1 MKKYLLLFLLIPT
14 LVFAE
19 SFIFLVNKVD
29 SSVKEIRPY
38 TNKNETILNN
48 IAGEDYDVV
57 IKDLTEAQLN
67 YIYKKYNGTDIV
79 IDQDKIDLDEAFKKD
94 INNLSKLEKCGF
106 LVIMDYFRSLGL
118 EKTNGDF
125 KDDVITKYDS

>member
-38 TNKNETILNN
+38 TNKNETTLNN
-48 IAGEDYDVV
+48 IAGEDYDVI

-94 INNLSKLEKCGF
+94 INNISKLEKCGF
-106 LVIMDYFRSLGL
+106 LVIMDYLRSLGL
-118 EKTNGDF
+118 EKTNGQF
-125 KDDVITKYDS
+125 KDDVINKYDG

>member
-38 TNKNETILNN
+38 TNKNETTLNN
-48 IAGEDYDVV
+48 IAGEDYDVI

-79 IDQDKIDLDEAFKKD
+79 IDQDKINSDDAFKKD
-94 INNLSKLEKCGF
+94 INNISP
-106 LVIMDYFRSLGL
+106 VIKQAIIEILNILRNEGVTTMTNAQFR
-118 EKTNGDF
+118 DA
-125 KDDVITKYDS
+125 VIAAME